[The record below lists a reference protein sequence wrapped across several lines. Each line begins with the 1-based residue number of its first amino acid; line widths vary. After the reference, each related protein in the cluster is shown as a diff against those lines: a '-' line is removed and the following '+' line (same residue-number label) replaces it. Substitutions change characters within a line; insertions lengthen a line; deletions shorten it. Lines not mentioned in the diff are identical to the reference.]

1 MEYGFYF
8 WLKKMVGMLI
18 ASPLTAW
25 FLLTIIVLALFH
37 KRTRKRYL
45 VMGSFFVLWFL
56 SAPVTS
62 HFLLVPLERN
72 QVGWTQFEPSIH
84 KDPEGIIVLG
94 CGHSENPD
102 LPVSS
107 QYQTCSLTRI
117 VHGVLLH
124 KQTGMPLYFSGGLM
138 PFKTISEA
146 RNNAKLAV
154 SLGVSPDNIIIV
166 EGAMDT
172 YSESFTLKEALGDKK
187 AVLVTSA
194 SHIRRANNYLKNAGI
209 VAYASPTDH
218 LVKEKAVDFYNP
230 YAYLPNSKG
239 LIRTRS
245 AFYEW
250 LGLAGQAFIQ

>member
-1 MEYGFYF
+1 VEYGFYF

-25 FLLTIIVLALFH
+25 FILTFIVLAMFH
-37 KRTRKRYL
+37 KKTRNRYL
-45 VMGSFFVLWFL
+45 VLGSFFVLWFL
-56 SAPVTS
+56 SAPITS
-62 HFLLVPLERN
+62 HFMLAPLERDP
-72 QVGWTQFEPSIH
+72 VGWIPFEPSIH

-94 CGHSENPD
+94 CGHSENAD

-124 KQTGMPLYFSGGLM
+124 KQTGMPLYFSGGKM

-146 RNNAKLAV
+146 RNNAKLAA
-154 SLGVSPDNIIIV
+154 SLGVGPEYINIV

-172 YSESFTLKEALGDKK
+172 YSESFTLKKVLGNKK

-218 LVKEKAVDFYNP
+218 LVKEKSVDFYNP
-230 YAYLPNSKG
+230 YAYLPSSNG
-239 LIRTRS
+239 LVRTRS

>member
-8 WLKKMVGMLI
+8 WLKKMVGMFI

-25 FLLTIIVLALFH
+25 FILTIVVFVLLH
-37 KRTRKRYL
+37 KKARKRHL
-45 VMGSFFVLWFL
+45 VLGSFFVLWFL
-56 SAPVTS
+56 SAPITS
-62 HFLLVPLERN
+62 HFMLAPLERN
-72 QVGWTQFEPSIH
+72 QVGWIQFDPAIH

-102 LPVSS
+102 LPASS

-117 VHGVLLH
+117 VHSVLLH

-154 SLGVSPDNIIIV
+154 SLGVSPEYINIV

-172 YSESFTLKEALGDKK
+172 HSESFTLKKVLGDKK

-209 VAYASPTDH
+209 LAYASPTDH
-218 LVKEKAVDFYNP
+218 LVKEKEVDYYNP
-230 YAYLPNSKG
+230 YVYLPTTGG
-239 LIRTRS
+239 LVRTRS